1 MINYNIGDLVARIN
15 NSYRA
20 GKGELSIPFSKDNY
34 QVLTQLTKLG
44 VVVSCSTNVE
54 ETNASSAT
62 PRQTI
67 KVVLKKNLNSLNY
80 APFCGA
86 KGHQR
91 FPSGRHASGEILNS
105 KDSLGSLFFSENLE
119 SGNKTISCNIAKKNI
134 LTLVSKPGKRIYISY
149 KDLCNF
155 NNGFKLYLLRTSK
168 GIVSSQTAL
177 KNKIGGELLIKLSF
191 V

>member
-1 MINYNIGDLVARIN
+1 MINYNIGDLVTRIN

-44 VVVSCSTNVE
+44 VIVSCSTNVE
-54 ETNASSAT
+54 ETNGDSVIK
-62 PRQTI
+62 TI

-80 APFCGA
+80 
-86 KGHQR
+86 
-91 FPSGRHASGEILNS
+91 SASGEILNS

-119 SGNKTISCNIAKKNI
+119 SGNKTISSNIAKKNI

>member
-54 ETNASSAT
+54 ETNNLS
-62 PRQTI
+62 PVIKTI

-80 APFCGA
+80 N
-86 KGHQR
+86 
-91 FPSGRHASGEILNS
+91 ASGENFNS

-119 SGNKTISCNIAKKNI
+119 SSNKPVSSNIAKKNI